1 MSEGPEE
8 PRPPAAPRT
17 PPTALLAGR
26 ARALRET
33 RTVEAVEGSVQRRL
47 NRVRGAWLEIFQA
60 GAAAG
65 VAWYLAQLIVGQSRP
80 FFAPISA
87 VLALGLSRG
96 QPRLRAVELALGVA
110 LGIAVADV
118 LVRGIGTGP
127 VQIAGVVILAMVVAL
142 LVGAGTLLIN
152 QAVISALFVVTL
164 PTAGQGSFDRF
175 FDALVGAAVALLL
188 SQVLFP
194 RDPVRQVARAAAK
207 VLDELAK
214 ALDEAAF
221 ALADG
226 DTGEA
231 ERALDRVRGLN
242 DEITG
247 FYDAVAVGRENA
259 WLSPTRRRRSLGHL
273 RAYADAARQV
283 DYAVRNTRILARE
296 TALAVRTGPADPELA
311 DGVAILAD
319 AVRALGREL
328 GAPGIDGETRYLAR
342 QAAEVATAVL
352 DRRQD
357 LRTNMVVG
365 QVRATATD
373 LLRGTGLDTEAARLK
388 VRPPG
393 EEKRGVT
400 GDTID

>member
-1 MSEGPEE
+1 MSEE
-8 PRPPAAPRT
+8 PRT
-17 PPTALLAGR
+17 PPAAMLAGR
-26 ARALRET
+26 ARALRDT
-33 RTVEAVEGSVQRRL
+33 RTVETVQGSVQRRL
-47 NRVRGAWLEIFQA
+47 NRVRDAGLEILQA

-65 VAWYLAQLIVGQSRP
+65 VAWYLGQLIVGQSRP

-87 VLALGLSRG
+87 VICLGLSRD
-96 QPRLRAVELALGVA
+96 QPRRRGVELALGVA
-110 LGIAVADV
+110 LGILVADL

-127 VQIAGVVILAMVVAL
+127 VQIGAVVVLAMVTAL
-142 LVGAGTLLIN
+142 LVGAGTLLVN
-152 QAVISALFVVTL
+152 QAVISALFVITL
-164 PTAGQGSFDRF
+164 PTTGQSTTFDRF
-175 FDALVGAAVALLL
+175 FDATIGAAVALLL

-194 RDPVRQVARAAAK
+194 RDPVRQVAQAAVK
-207 VLDELAK
+207 VLDELAT
-214 ALDEAAF
+214 ALDEAAV
-221 ALADG
+221 ALAEG
-226 DTGEA
+226 SQEEA

-259 WLSPTRRRRSLGHL
+259 WLSPPRRRRSLGHL

-296 TALAVRTGPADPELA
+296 TALAVRSGPADPELA
-311 DGVAILAD
+311 DAVSILAD

-328 GAPGIDGETRYLAR
+328 GEPGIDGETRHLAR

-352 DRRQD
+352 EHRQD

-373 LLRGTGLDTEAARLK
+373 LLRGSGLDTEAARLK

-393 EEKRGVT
+393 EDSGISR
-400 GDTID
+400 DTID

>member
-1 MSEGPEE
+1 MSEAPRE
-8 PRPPAAPRT
+8 PSPPRT

-26 ARALRET
+26 ARALRGT
-33 RTVEAVEGSVQRRL
+33 RPVEAVEGSVQRRL
-47 NRVRGAWLEIFQA
+47 NRVRGAWLEILQA

-65 VAWYLAQLIVGQSRP
+65 LAWYLAQLTVGQSRP

-87 VLALGLSRG
+87 VLSLGLSRG
-96 QPRLRAVELALGVA
+96 QPRRRAVELALGVA
-110 LGIAVADV
+110 LGIGVADL

-127 VQIAGVVILAMVVAL
+127 LQIGFVVILAMIAAL
-142 LVGAGTLLIN
+142 LVGAGTLLVN

-164 PTAGQGSFDRF
+164 PTAGQGSTFDRF
-175 FDALVGAAVALLL
+175 FDAVIGAAVALVLN
-188 SQVLFP
+188 QVLFP

-207 VLDELAK
+207 VLDELAI
-214 ALDEAAF
+214 ALDEAAV
-221 ALADG
+221 ALAEG
-226 DTGEA
+226 DRGEA
-231 ERALDRVRGLN
+231 ERALDRVRSLN
-242 DEITG
+242 DEITD

-296 TALAVRTGPADPELA
+296 TALAVRTGPADPDLA
-311 DGVAILAD
+311 DSVSILGE

-328 GAPGIDGETRYLAR
+328 GEPGIDGETRYLAR

-352 DRRQD
+352 ERRQD

-373 LLRGTGLDTEAARLK
+373 LLRGTGLDTEAAQLK
-388 VRPPG
+388 VRQPG
-393 EEKRGVT
+393 E
-400 GDTID
+400 D